1 MILFIITHRNIEL
14 SLFAEVE
21 FRNEIKIR
29 FDKDVKIIFL

>member
-1 MILFIITHRNIEL
+1 MILFTHRNIEL